1 MYHVYILQSL
11 KDKKTY
17 TGFSKDAIQRLKVHN
32 SGSVKATKSRRPLKI
47 LFTEEC
53 ETLKETKK
61 REKYWKSGAGRK
73 KLKKFFNEGFPPIQE
88 WPAF

>member
-17 TGFSKDAIQRLKVHN
+17 TGFSKDVIQRLKVHN
-32 SGSVKATKSRRPLKI
+32 SGSVKATKQRRPLKI
-47 LFTEEC
+47 LYTEEC

-61 REKYWKSGAGRK
+61 RERYWKSGAGRK
-73 KLKKFFNEGFPPIQE
+73 KLKKFFDEGFPPIQI
-88 WPAF
+88 